1 MVKNIT
7 KAELVDENKDLE
19 RKLKEAQNAL
29 ASAERVAKKFDGE
42 KVDMKAV
49 EGDERAHA
57 ENVQIE
63 QEEDF
68 DIRPDAYISVIS
80 LCPNPLNLSEGNG
93 NRALRFR
100 KFGESKRILYQK
112 LVSYIDNHPLFAENG
127 VFYIADK
134 RVVRRHGLDDFYNK
148 IITKSEIED
157 IMVGDYVNA
166 IKIFNSANITQQRYV
181 SEMLIKK
188 LIAGEDVDMNLSH
201 QVGQTLGIDISK
213 KAKESE
219 DFGAILNEE

>member
-19 RKLKEAQNAL
+19 RKLKEAQKAL
-29 ASAERVAKKFDGE
+29 ASAEKTAKNFDGE
-42 KVDMKAV
+42 KVDTIAV
-49 EGDERAHA
+49 EGDERAPT
-57 ENVQIE
+57 ESVLIE
-63 QEEDF
+63 REEDF
-68 DIRPDAYISVIS
+68 DIRPDSYISVIS

-112 LVSYIDNHPLFAENG
+112 LVSYMDNHPAFAESG

-134 RVVRRHGLDDFYNK
+134 RVVRRHGLDEFYDN

-157 IMVGDYVNA
+157 IVNGDTVNA
-166 IKIFNSANITQQRYV
+166 IKIFNSANITQQTYI

-188 LIAGEDVDMNLSH
+188 LIAGIRRTKRNIKRRIKNDKIKGGLHDDSL
-201 QVGQTLGIDISK
+201 Q
-213 KAKESE
+213 
-219 DFGAILNEE
+219 